1 MAYPVSSER
10 VKVARVVVSFHA
22 HRALGEGCQR
32 EAQGGKENTEISSL
46 CDGTH
51 FSCLLFVLL
60 PSPGHRLGTTP
71 GNIRIFQ
78 KTSPC
83 APAMQRRQRSQRE
96 IAAQG
101 VTSSPGILRCSAACC
116 RAF

>member
-1 MAYPVSSER
+1 MAYPVSSEG
-10 VKVARVVVSFHA
+10 VKVAWVVVSFHA
-22 HRALGEGCQR
+22 HRALGQGCQR
-32 EAQGGKENTEISSL
+32 EAQCNKENAEASSL

-60 PSPGHRLGTTP
+60 PSPGHRFGTTP

-83 APAMQRRQRSQRE
+83 ACDATPPKKLRE